1 MGAVIDKITEF
12 IKEML
17 QGWVLDNL
25 GTMFTDVNTK
35 VGTIAGEVGKTPS
48 TWNAGIFS
56 MIENLSDTVMV
67 PIAGMIISAILCYE
81 LITMVM
87 DKNNMHEMGSEFF
100 FRYLVKACI
109 AVLLVSYTSDITM
122 AIFDVGNHIVT
133 SAAAVIT
140 GSTTID
146 VTTTLQTMFNNQ
158 LSTMGIGELIGLGIE
173 TMIVSLCMKIISL
186 LITVM
191 LYGRMIEI
199 YLYVSVA
206 PVPFATL
213 SNREWGSIGS
223 NYIKGV
229 CALAFQGFFIM
240 VCVAIYAVLVSGIAV
255 ATNLHTA
262 LWSVAAYTVVLRFS
276 LFKTGWQLIENKQ
289 KFIGQIMTSKS
300 PVRSC
305 EDVDEAALT
314 YAEVKA
320 LATGNPYIKEKM
332 DLDIQV
338 SKLKLMKANH
348 TSQKYRLED
357 NIAKHYPQQIAT
369 LKERISGMQT
379 DIQTAKENLPVD
391 KEQFSM
397 KVGDKLYTDKKEAG
411 TALVAMCKEMKSV
424 NAPMVIGE
432 YAGFKMAVSFDSFN
446 HKFVMNVKGQLS
458 HNLEIG
464 SDPLG
469 NIARINHA
477 LESMPKQLAEAQTK
491 LETVERQL
499 ETAKVEV
506 TKPFA
511 QEAELAEK
519 LDRLSALNALLNMD
533 EKGDDTLSM
542 DEDEPEASKGEKE
555 VADRLAKNIPMA
567 EKAANVGLDKGVKQ
581 YADAPAGR
589 VSLKERLAEMK
600 VKAAG
605 NNVKKSVEKEKDR
618 EDIL

>member
-1 MGAVIDKITEF
+1 MGSVFDKITEF

-133 SAAAVIT
+133 NAASVIT
-140 GSTTID
+140 GSTSID

-255 ATNLHTA
+255 AANLHTA
-262 LWSVAAYTVVLRFS
+262 LWSVAAYTVVLCFS
-276 LFKTGWQLIENKQ
+276 LFKTGSL
-289 KFIGQIMTSKS
+289 SKS
-300 PVRSC
+300 
-305 EDVDEAALT
+305 
-314 YAEVKA
+314 
-320 LATGNPYIKEKM
+320 I
-332 DLDIQV
+332 
-338 SKLKLMKANH
+338 
-348 TSQKYRLED
+348 
-357 NIAKHYPQQIAT
+357 
-369 LKERISGMQT
+369 
-379 DIQTAKENLPVD
+379 
-391 KEQFSM
+391 F
-397 KVGDKLYTDKKEAG
+397 
-411 TALVAMCKEMKSV
+411 
-424 NAPMVIGE
+424 NA
-432 YAGFKMAVSFDSFN
+432 
-446 HKFVMNVKGQLS
+446 H
-458 HNLEIG
+458 
-464 SDPLG
+464 
-469 NIARINHA
+469 
-477 LESMPKQLAEAQTK
+477 
-491 LETVERQL
+491 
-499 ETAKVEV
+499 
-506 TKPFA
+506 
-511 QEAELAEK
+511 
-519 LDRLSALNALLNMD
+519 
-533 EKGDDTLSM
+533 
-542 DEDEPEASKGEKE
+542 
-555 VADRLAKNIPMA
+555 
-567 EKAANVGLDKGVKQ
+567 
-581 YADAPAGR
+581 
-589 VSLKERLAEMK
+589 
-600 VKAAG
+600 
-605 NNVKKSVEKEKDR
+605 
-618 EDIL
+618 

>member
-56 MIENLSDTVMV
+56 VIENLSDTVMV

-262 LWSVAAYTVVLRFS
+262 LWSVAAYTVVLCFS
-276 LFKTGWQLIENKQ
+276 LFKTGSL
-289 KFIGQIMTSKS
+289 SKS
-300 PVRSC
+300 
-305 EDVDEAALT
+305 
-314 YAEVKA
+314 
-320 LATGNPYIKEKM
+320 I
-332 DLDIQV
+332 
-338 SKLKLMKANH
+338 
-348 TSQKYRLED
+348 
-357 NIAKHYPQQIAT
+357 
-369 LKERISGMQT
+369 
-379 DIQTAKENLPVD
+379 
-391 KEQFSM
+391 F
-397 KVGDKLYTDKKEAG
+397 
-411 TALVAMCKEMKSV
+411 
-424 NAPMVIGE
+424 NA
-432 YAGFKMAVSFDSFN
+432 
-446 HKFVMNVKGQLS
+446 H
-458 HNLEIG
+458 
-464 SDPLG
+464 
-469 NIARINHA
+469 
-477 LESMPKQLAEAQTK
+477 
-491 LETVERQL
+491 
-499 ETAKVEV
+499 
-506 TKPFA
+506 
-511 QEAELAEK
+511 
-519 LDRLSALNALLNMD
+519 
-533 EKGDDTLSM
+533 
-542 DEDEPEASKGEKE
+542 
-555 VADRLAKNIPMA
+555 
-567 EKAANVGLDKGVKQ
+567 
-581 YADAPAGR
+581 
-589 VSLKERLAEMK
+589 
-600 VKAAG
+600 
-605 NNVKKSVEKEKDR
+605 
-618 EDIL
+618 